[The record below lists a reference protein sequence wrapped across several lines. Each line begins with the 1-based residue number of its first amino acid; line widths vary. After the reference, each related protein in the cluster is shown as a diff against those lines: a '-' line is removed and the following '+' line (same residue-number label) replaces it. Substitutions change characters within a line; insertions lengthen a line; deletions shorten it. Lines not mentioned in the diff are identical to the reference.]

1 MKLPPEQYTETP
13 LLEIPQSIQ
22 VVPEQVIEDQQ
33 VQRLDEAS
41 RNVNCITPVGPAPRS
56 AFDIFQIRGFDTRNI
71 FRKGL
76 RDDTNVTVGSVLTNV
91 ERVEVL
97 KEPASVLYSQGSLG
111 GTINIITEK
120 PLSEPFYSLEGTA
133 GSYDFYRGSLDLSG
147 PLNESETLLYRLN
160 ASARNSESFIDF
172 VEIDRHFVAPVLTWL
187 ISEDTKIT
195 FEPEYLDAQP
205 RNDNGL
211 PAVGTVLPNSM
222 ATSPSIGFL
231 ENLLSM
237 KITVV
242 FFELAMTLSIAL
254 MKIGKCGM
262 LSEPH
267 FNAGNKLMSSL
278 PLSDQIT
285 ARLSEE

>member
-1 MKLPPEQYTETP
+1 VFGK
-13 LLEIPQSIQ
+13 
-22 VVPEQVIEDQQ
+22 
-33 VQRLDEAS
+33 
-41 RNVNCITPVGPAPRS
+41 
-56 AFDIFQIRGFDTRNI
+56 RG
-71 FRKGL
+71 
-76 RDDTNVTVGSVLTNV
+76 
-91 ERVEVL
+91 
-97 KEPASVLYSQGSLG
+97 GSLR
-111 GTINIITEK
+111 NFF
-120 PLSEPFYSLEGTA
+120 EPGADYLARDAE
-133 GSYDFYRGSLDLSG
+133 GSL
-147 PLNESETLLYRLN
+147 
-160 ASARNSESFIDF
+160 
-172 VEIDRHFVAPVLTWL
+172 
-187 ISEDTKIT
+187 
-195 FEPEYLDAQP
+195 QP
-205 RNDNGL
+205 PQTTAFNDNGL
-211 PAVGTVLPNSM
+211 PAVGTVLPNPM

>member
-71 FRKGL
+71 FRNGL
-76 RDDTNVTVGSVLTNV
+76 RDDTNVTVGSALTNL

-195 FEPEYLDAQP
+195 FD
-205 RNDNGL
+205 
-211 PAVGTVLPNSM
+211 
-222 ATSPSIGFL
+222 PSI
-231 ENLLSM
+231 
-237 KITVV
+237 
-242 FFELAMTLSIAL
+242 
-254 MKIGKCGM
+254 
-262 LSEPH
+262 
-267 FNAGNKLMSSL
+267 
-278 PLSDQIT
+278 
-285 ARLSEE
+285 